1 MGFPKSVIS
10 FGVLAAA
17 ATANAGILG
26 YSGTNYLVVEGSK
39 RYSVMD
45 VYIDCSNQYD
55 KDVSYYGQNLTG
67 KNSWCVTTKNGV
79 RNANNASTA
88 TNGAAWVHS
97 NSTGWMPSAN
107 ATASAW
113 DSFVTIGARNQTE
126 AQTQSAITADP
137 YFVNGNTAG
146 AETIQGG
153 YNSSTPPAYVGAG
166 WYTASPLYAGD
177 LAGSYADKRLMLGRF
192 TIDVT
197 DVTATDVISMEMKG
211 QVTMKVNGTSAGGG
225 TTTQPTFTFTK
236 AYNTFFVPVPT
247 PGAIALVG
255 LAGLVSRRRKA

>member
-17 ATANAGILG
+17 ASANAGILG
-26 YSGTNYLVVEGSK
+26 YSGTNYLVVDGAK

-45 VYIDCSNQYD
+45 VYIDCSNQFD
-55 KDVSYYGQNLTG
+55 KDVSFYGQNVTG
-67 KNSWCVTTKNGV
+67 KNAWVVTTKNGN
-79 RNANNASTA
+79 RNANDAATA

-97 NSTGWMPSAN
+97 NSTGWMPSASAAAN
-107 ATASAW
+107 AW

-137 YFVNGNTAG
+137 YFVNANTAG
-146 AETIQGG
+146 AGTIQGG
-153 YNSSTPPAYVGAG
+153 YNSTGFYVGAG
-166 WYTASPLYAGD
+166 WYTASPLYTGDIAGT
-177 LAGSYADKRLMLGRF
+177 YADKRMMLGRF

-197 DVTATDVISMEMKG
+197 DVTATDVISMEMHG
-211 QVTMKVNGTSAGGG
+211 EVTFKVNGTSIGGG

-236 AYNTFFVPVPT
+236 AYDTFFVPVPT